1 MREITGYSLDKAT
14 GLVIIYAT
22 DNSELNFQRIERYG
36 ENYIDSHTER
46 YIFYTT
52 NKYHFLDLRN
62 FLKSQKST
70 ATATTYKDALSA
82 IVGTTISTYSI
93 RKYRRWA

>member
-1 MREITGYSLDKAT
+1 MREITGYTLDNST

-36 ENYIDSHTER
+36 ENYVDSHTER
-46 YIFYTT
+46 YIFSTS
-52 NKYHFLDLRN
+52 NKYHFFDLRN

-70 ATATTYKDALSA
+70 AQAKTYKEALSA
-82 IVGTTISTYSI
+82 IVGTSISTYSI